1 MQLVDR
7 YGKELEPIYKY
18 EVQPISGYTFT
29 FIRQG
34 NVVEVRFSGVCS
46 RNQGYQSLGSNIPQG
61 FRPIQE
67 IRAYFDN
74 VVSNSTNGSGFWN
87 FRNDG
92 SIMSFSTTPNS
103 VEKFGNVTYLTNDP
117 MPSDSYLMEE

>member
-1 MQLVDR
+1 MQLIDR
-7 YGKELEPIYKY
+7 TGNKLYPIYKY

-34 NVVEVRFSGVCS
+34 NTVDVRFKGVCS
-46 RNQGYQSLGSNIPQG
+46 RNQGYQDLGSNIPQG

-74 VVSNSTNGSGFWN
+74 VVNISTNGSGFWN
-87 FRNDG
+87 FKIDG
-92 SIMSFSTTPNS
+92 SIVSFSTTSNS
-103 VEKFGNVTYLTNDP
+103 VEKVGNVTYLTNDP